1 MLPEKTTERLSQY
14 RRLLQNLSDE
24 GKEYIFSHEIA
35 LVLHLTPVQV
45 RRDIM
50 LIGYNGSQRKG
61 YIIHD
66 LIQKLSQVLDSK
78 QCLNAAVFGVGNL
91 GKAITSYFNG
101 KGHNINIVAAF
112 DSDPQ
117 KTDRIISGVW
127 CYDIKQI
134 KEIVSENNISLAI
147 LTLPP
152 QYAQDITD
160 KLVYAG
166 IRGILNFT
174 SVPLRVSP
182 DVYVENYDMVTSLE
196 KLAYYVKEINR

>member
-35 LVLHLTPVQV
+35 LMLHLTPVQV

-66 LIQKLSQVLDSK
+66 LIQKLSQVLDSE
-78 QCLNAAVFGVGNL
+78 QCQNAAVFGVGNL

>member
-35 LVLHLTPVQV
+35 LMLHLTPVQV

-66 LIQKLSQVLDSK
+66 LIQKLSQVLDSE
-78 QCLNAAVFGVGNL
+78 QCLNVAVFGVGNL